1 MRLGIQLTTEQAAVV
16 ANRGGELLV
25 SAAAGSGKT
34 RVLVERLLTRVT
46 EEGLNLDQFLV
57 ITYTK
62 AAAAE
67 LRGKILEELNRRIAQ
82 HPGDRHLQ
90 RQTTLLYRAQISTIH
105 AFCTSLLRE
114 SGHLLDL
121 DPDFRVGDESECDVL
136 KSRALDRVL
145 EERYEQ
151 VAEGDPF
158 SNLLDTM
165 SAGRDDSRLTSMV
178 LDVYNRVQSHPDPR
192 RWLREQE
199 ELLALDG
206 VTDVSE
212 TPWGAL
218 LLSDARTQ
226 AEYWRRMMVRAL
238 DWLDQDE
245 TLAGAYSPSLCDTLD
260 SLDAF
265 LAATERG
272 WDDACR
278 CADISFPRLGAAR
291 KVEHPALQERVK
303 ALRDKC
309 KKRMG
314 KVAERFQQPS
324 AQLLD
329 DLASVRPA
337 VRELFRL
344 VADFDDGYAAEKKR
358 RKVVDFSDLEHLA
371 LKLLVDGEGKPT
383 PAAERWA
390 DRFAEV
396 MVDEYQDTNEVQ
408 NAIFDA
414 LTAGRNDLFQVGDVK
429 QSIYR
434 FRLADPT
441 IFLGK
446 YDAFRPYTEAAEGE
460 PRTIVLSKNFRSR
473 AKVLEGV
480 NFLFENLM
488 SRSFGELD
496 YTADQRLYPG
506 LSYPDHPDDRVE
518 LDVVDLD
525 GVEAAEDE
533 ARMSWNLAEARFLA
547 RRIRE
552 LLDSGFPVT
561 EGDGLRSVHPGDIV
575 ILYRAVRSNLP
586 TLIRAL
592 AERDIP
598 WQAEDDGDFFAAT
611 EVSVAVGYLQIIDNP
626 HQDIPLISVLRS
638 PVYGFTG
645 DQLALIRAASPK
657 GDFYSALVRYAQGGD
672 GACQAF
678 LDELNGFRLR
688 AGDMSSHQLLWDL
701 YERTGLLGLFGAMPG
716 GENRQANLRL
726 LYEYARQF
734 EGAGHK
740 GLFGFVSYLRQLEDS
755 GRSLP
760 SPAGGGGEGVRIMTI
775 HKSKGLE
782 FPVVFVAGLSKQF
795 NRQDLNLPMLF
806 HPKLGVGPRGLD
818 TQRLVEYL
826 TLARTAVQRQLERE
840 MKAEELRLLYVAM
853 TRAREKLILVD
864 TVRSWPSTRK
874 KLAPDAVCPVEPEAL
889 DALNSVGEWVLLPV
903 LTRPEAGAL
912 REGAAIE
919 LCFDSGPDWDIRLVD
934 GAVFQEVPRSRTAA
948 EAEQT
953 EERPFPLSREEV
965 TERLRWTYPWTALA
979 DLPSKVTA
987 TQLKGRYQDEEAAED
1002 SGQRP
1007 LRPMAFDRPRFA
1019 VEERGLTPAQQ
1030 GTALHLAME
1039 LIDLRETETAEQVE
1053 GELLRLIDQ
1062 GSLTEQQGEAV
1073 NAGAI
1078 ARFYA
1083 SELGRQA
1090 RRADDLRREFKFSI
1104 LTEAK
1109 SYYPEAGDGEQ
1120 VLLQGVV
1127 DCCFTGPDGLTVVD
1141 FKTDRVKPGQE
1152 RQRAEEYRSQLEVY
1166 TKALEEILGTPVARK
1181 ALWFFATGTAVE
1193 L

>member
-1 MRLGIQLTTEQAAVV
+1 MGIRLTTEQAAVV
-16 ANRGGELLV
+16 TDRGGELLV

-46 EEGLNLDQFLV
+46 EEGLDLDRFLV

-67 LRGKILEELNRRIAQ
+67 LRGKILEELNRRLAQ
-82 HPGDRHLQ
+82 HPGDRHMQ
-90 RQTTLLYRAQISTIH
+90 RQTTLIYRAQISTIH
-105 AFCTSLLRE
+105 SFCTALLRE

-121 DPDFRVGDESECDVL
+121 DPDFRVGDEGECGVL

-145 EERYEQ
+145 EARYEQ

-158 SNLLDTM
+158 SHLLDTM
-165 SAGRDDSRLTSMV
+165 SAGRDDSRLTAMV

-199 ELLALDG
+199 AALSLEG
-206 VTDVSE
+206 VTDAGE

-218 LLSDARTQ
+218 LLADARTQ

-238 DWLDQDE
+238 DWLDQDDV
-245 TLAGAYSPSLCDTLD
+245 LAAAYSPSLCDTLD

-265 LAATERG
+265 LAAADRS

-278 CADISFPRLGAAR
+278 FAEISVPRLGAAR
-291 KVEHPALQERVK
+291 NVEHPALQERVK

-314 KVAERFQQPS
+314 RVAERFVQTS
-324 AQLLD
+324 AGLLD
-329 DLASVRPA
+329 DLTSVRPA
-337 VRELFRL
+337 VSELFRL
-344 VADFDDGYAAEKKR
+344 VADFDESYTAEKRR
-358 RKVVDFSDLEHLA
+358 RKLVDFSDLEHLA
-371 LKLLVDGEGKPT
+371 LRLLTDEAGQPT

-390 DRFAEV
+390 GRFAEV

-446 YDAFRPYTEAAEGE
+446 YDAFRPYAEASEGE

-473 AKVLEGV
+473 ANVLEGV

-506 LSYPDHPDDRVE
+506 LAYPDHPDDRVE

-552 LLDSGFPVT
+552 LLDSEFPVT
-561 EGDGLRSVHPGDIV
+561 EGDGLRPVCPDDIV

-598 WQAEDDGDFFAAT
+598 WQAEEEGDFFSST

-645 DQLALIRAASPK
+645 DQLALIRAGSPK
-657 GDFYSALVRYAQGGD
+657 GDFYSALVRRAEAGD
-672 GACQAF
+672 ENCRRF

-688 AGDMSSHQLLWDL
+688 AGDRSSHQLLWEL
-701 YERTGLLGLFGAMPG
+701 YERTGMLGLFGAMPG
-716 GENRQANLRL
+716 GENRQANLKL

-760 SPAGGGGEGVRIMTI
+760 SPAGNGGSGVRIMTI

-806 HPKLGVGPRGLD
+806 HPRLGVGPRGLD
-818 TQRLVEYL
+818 VQRMVEYP

-874 KLAPDAVCPVEPEAL
+874 KLIPDAVCPAEPEAL

-903 LTRPEAGAL
+903 LARPEAGVL
-912 REGAAIE
+912 REGAAVE
-919 LCFDSGPDWDIRLVD
+919 LCFDGGPDWDIRLVD
-934 GAVFQEVPRSRTAA
+934 GSALEDAPRERSAAAGERA
-948 EAEQT
+948 EA
-953 EERPFPLSREEV
+953 PAFPLSREEV
-965 TERLRWTYPWTALA
+965 TERLRWTYPWAALA
-979 DLPSKVTA
+979 ELPSKVTA

-1002 SGQRP
+1002 SNR
-1007 LRPMAFDRPRFA
+1007 RIAHPMVFSRPRFA
-1019 VEERGLTPAQQ
+1019 AEERGLTPAQK
-1030 GTALHLAME
+1030 GTALHLVME
-1039 LIDLRETETAEQVE
+1039 LIDLGETETEEQVE
-1053 GELLRLIDQ
+1053 GEILRLIDR
-1062 GSLTEQQGEAV
+1062 GSLTRQQGEAV
-1073 NAGAI
+1073 NAGAVVG
-1078 ARFYA
+1078 FYT

-1090 RRADDLRREFKFSI
+1090 RASVDLRREFKFSI
-1104 LTEAK
+1104 LTDAADYEPA
-1109 SYYPEAGDGEQ
+1109 AGPGEQ

-1127 DCCFTGPDGLTVVD
+1127 DCCFTGPNGLTVVD

-1152 RQRAEEYRSQLEVY
+1152 RLRAEEYRGQLEIY
-1166 TKALEEILGTPVARK
+1166 TRALEEILGTPVARK
-1181 ALWFFATGTAVE
+1181 ALWFFATGTEVE